1 MMKKTHI
8 VLVLAA
14 FVLGVVAG
22 IAATAGNKVDP
33 VMYVGKS
40 NKEAAL
46 GLLPVALKQAGKG
59 SWENIA
65 VGRVYYLMGDKA
77 EGQRIFDHVIAT
89 KVKKD
94 DWMRIGRVYLEA
106 NEWDKAKAA
115 FDKALAL
122 DPKDEGNL
130 TEVGGWYNLHG
141 DRQTAE
147 DMFTKAFKSKPDE
160 IWYTINAAGSYV
172 GVKPQ

>member
-1 MMKKTHI
+1 MKKAH
-8 VLVLAA
+8 VAVAGVA
-14 FVLGVVAG
+14 FVVGVAAG
-22 IAATAGNKVDP
+22 IAATAGSKVDP
-33 VMYVGKS
+33 MMYTGKS
-40 NKEAAL
+40 AKDAAL

-77 EGQRIFDHVIAT
+77 EGQAIFDRVVAT

-94 DWMRIGRVYLEA
+94 DWMRMARVYLEA
-106 NEWDKAKAA
+106 KDWDKAQAA

-122 DPKDEGNL
+122 DPGDEGNL
-130 TEVGGWYNLHG
+130 IEVGAWYNLHG
-141 DRQTAE
+141 DRAKAE
-147 DMFTKAFKSKPDE
+147 ELFGKAFKSKPEE
-160 IWYTINAAGSYV
+160 IWYTVNAAGSYV

>member
-1 MMKKTHI
+1 MKKAHAPLI
-8 VLVLAA
+8 VAA
-14 FVLGVVAG
+14 FVLGVAVG
-22 IAATAGNKVDP
+22 FAASATKKTEP
-33 VMYVGKS
+33 VMYTGKS
-40 NKEAAL
+40 PKDAAL
-46 GLLPVALKQAGKG
+46 GLLPAALSQAGNG

-77 EGQRIFDHVIAT
+77 EGQAIFDRVVAT
-89 KVKKD
+89 KLKD
-94 DWMRIGRVYLEA
+94 NDWMRMGRIYVEA

-130 TEVGGWYNLHG
+130 TEVGAWYNLHG

-147 DMFTKAFKSKPDE
+147 ELFTRAFKSKPDE
-160 IWYTINAAGSYV
+160 IWYTVNAAGSYV

>member
-1 MMKKTHI
+1 MTRVHG
-8 VLVLAA
+8 VLVLVA
-14 FVLGVVAG
+14 FATGVAVG
-22 IAATAGNKVDP
+22 VAATSGGKVVP
-33 VMYVGKS
+33 TMYVGKS
-40 NKEAAL
+40 PKEAAL
-46 GLLPVALKQAGKG
+46 GLLPVALTQAGKG

-77 EGQRIFDHVIAT
+77 EGQAIFDKVFAG

-94 DWMRIGRVYLEA
+94 DWMRLGRVYLEA
-106 NEWDKAKAA
+106 KEWDKAKTA

-130 TEVGGWYNLHG
+130 IEVGAWTNLHG
-141 DRQTAE
+141 DRARAE
-147 DMFTKAFKSKPDE
+147 ELFTTAFKSKPDE
-160 IWYTINAAGSYV
+160 IWLTVNAAGSYV

>member
-1 MMKKTHI
+1 MKRSHI
-8 VLVLAA
+8 ALVLAA
-14 FVLGVVAG
+14 FGLGVVAG
-22 IAATAGNKVDP
+22 IAAIAGNKVDP
-33 VMYVGKS
+33 TMYVGKS
-40 NKEAAL
+40 SKEAAL

-65 VGRVYYLMGDKA
+65 VGRVYYLIGDKVQ
-77 EGQRIFDHVIAT
+77 GQAIFDHVIAT

-94 DWMRIGRVYLEA
+94 DWMRMGRIYVEA
-106 NEWDKAKAA
+106 KEWDKAKAA
-115 FDKALAL
+115 FDKAIAL